1 MKRTNGLER
10 GYLVKHPASGVDIEW
25 LVTDQLGTP
34 RMIADQTGAL
44 SGVKRHDYL
53 PFGEELYAGIS
64 GRTTQQGYTGDSLRQ
79 KFTQYE
85 RDNETNLDFAE
96 SRYYSSLMGRF
107 TSPDESFADQ
117 EEDDPQSWNL
127 YTYVRNNP
135 LRFIDST
142 GEGHI
147 DPKTGI
153 YVGDKD
159 GECEDG
165 LCWDE
170 KNQAWVDNVPVNG
183 GTVHETYDQTSST
196 PLIAGGVLAWNFS
209 PPPVK
214 LATAGMGV
222 LIGVAALAAYFDRDM
237 LHLPAPFVGPF
248 TIVNPTKIDIV
259 GPLPPPVSSKN
270 KSRDNKRKAD
280 GLITAAAVELG
291 KLMSDPPGPG
301 GPGDHHKEEIKA
313 MLDRAKRL
321 VERFVGKSKAD
332 RLKKIDEIDK
342 AVGRH

>member
-10 GYLVKHPASGVDIEW
+10 GYLVKQPASGVDIEW
-25 LVTDQLGTP
+25 LVTAQLGTP

-259 GPLPPPVSSKN
+259 GPLPP
-270 KSRDNKRKAD
+270 
-280 GLITAAAVELG
+280 
-291 KLMSDPPGPG
+291 
-301 GPGDHHKEEIKA
+301 
-313 MLDRAKRL
+313 RL
-321 VERFVGKSKAD
+321 F
-332 RLKKIDEIDK
+332 
-342 AVGRH
+342 